1 MLRLH
6 DTLTGSTRDF
16 EPLSPPSAGVY
27 VCGPTV
33 YGDSHLGHA
42 KSYVSFDVLVRF
54 MRHEGYRVRYV
65 QNITDVGHLSENS
78 ETGDD
83 KLQRQARLERL
94 EPMEIAEK
102 YTRSYFEDM
111 DRLGNLRPDI
121 SPRASG
127 HIPEQIELVRALIEK
142 GHAYQAG
149 GNVYFSVRSFPGY
162 GRLSGRRPDE
172 LVAGTRVEVQS
183 DKRDPLDF
191 ALWKEADSG
200 HILKWR
206 SPWGWGF
213 PGWHLECSAMA
224 MRYLGESIDIH
235 GGGLENVFP
244 HHESEIAQSEAA
256 TGRQFARFWLHNNMV
271 TIDGQK
277 MGKSLGNARSLKEM
291 FERYDPMT
299 IRLYI
304 LRSHYRSPL
313 DFSDE
318 GLSSAASALGRIRD
332 LASRLGPADPV
343 GAAPDSAVSFV
354 EEALA
359 SFTGRLSEDLD
370 TPGAVAVLFD
380 YVRRCNQALETGVE
394 PGPRAAMSGGLSLMA
409 CELLGLSARAASA
422 SSDTEPLLLGLLS
435 GYRSMLRERKLF
447 AEADGMR
454 DALAAGGYS
463 VKDMPGGASLIE
475 RISRA
480 L

>member
-6 DTLTGSTRDF
+6 DTLTGSTGDF
-16 EPLSPPSAGVY
+16 EPLSPPSVGIY
-27 VCGPTV
+27 ICGPTV

-54 MRHEGYRVRYV
+54 LRHEGYRVRYV
-65 QNITDVGHLSENS
+65 QNITDVGHLSDNS

-102 YTRSYFEDM
+102 YTRSYFDDM

-127 HIPEQIELVRALIEK
+127 HIPEQIELVRTLIEK
-142 GHAYQAG
+142 GNAYQAG

-172 LVAGTRVEVQS
+172 LVAGTRVDVQA

-191 ALWKEADSG
+191 ALWKEADAG

-224 MRYLGESIDIH
+224 MRYLGDTIDIH

-271 TIDGQK
+271 TVDGQK

-332 LASRLGPADPV
+332 LASRLGPAGPGDQPPDQAPPFV
-343 GAAPDSAVSFV
+343 GEAVS
-354 EEALA
+354 A
-359 SFTGRLSEDLD
+359 FTDRLSDDLD
-370 TPGAVAVLFD
+370 TPGAVAVMFD
-380 YVRRCNQALETGVE
+380 YVRKCNQALETGVE

-409 CELLGLSARAASA
+409 CGMLGLSAHVQAASA
-422 SSDTEPLLLGLLS
+422 DSEPLLLGLLS
-435 GYRSMLRERKLF
+435 EYRTMLRGRRMF

-463 VKDMPGGASLIE
+463 VKDLPGGGSLIE